1 MVIVN
6 LNEPPSL
13 LRNDLQNSLN
23 WLKVLLVGTKS
34 NRSAIGSKVIA
45 KYGGK
50 IQAQSVMG
58 QTSFYSV
65 NDRRLHFGLGSSTH
79 ADLEIHWTNGLI
91 ERFAGVESNQLVTV
105 KEGQGIVRAPLAGAK
120 VQLQSGS
127 SNAQK

>member
-23 WLKVLLVGTKS
+23 WLKVFLIGTKS

-50 IQAQSVMG
+50 IQVQAVMG

-65 NDRRLHFGLGSSTH
+65 NDRRLHFGLGSNTH

-91 ERFAGVESNQLVTV
+91 EGFAGVESNQLLTIR
-105 KEGQGIVRAPLAGAK
+105 EAQGIVRSPLSGAK
-120 VQLQSGS
+120 GLLKTGS
-127 SNAQK
+127 SNGQK